1 MPLHK
6 KPELRLHS
14 HTWRLPDARA
24 AAARVL
30 AVPDLI
36 KPLLRALA
44 SDNPLLRQRAAD
56 TARRVTET
64 QPALLVPHAD
74 RLLDLFSESAN
85 DNWRTRA
92 HLGLVVARTAKSA
105 SQKRRAAG
113 LLMPLY
119 YDPSNVVRCTAIE
132 GLGLLARADTTL
144 RAQFEGLAEE
154 ALTTGTLAMR
164 NRAHH
169 ALTRLSRPS

>member
-6 KPELRLHS
+6 KYGLRLDS

-74 RLLDLFSESAN
+74 QLLDLFSESAN
-85 DNWRTRA
+85 DNWRTRT

-132 GLGLLARADTTL
+132 DLGMLARADTTL
-144 RAQFEGLAEE
+144 RAQFVTIAEE
-154 ALTTGTLAMR
+154 ALTTGTLAMQ